1 MFIPWIGLGRRQ
13 LALPSVEQRKAR
25 SCDFQRGR
33 TPFQSVKISFAKKNI
48 FIKRPNLTPARSDEY
63 LGIKAIFYRLLC
75 SPFDKEKP
83 GCCNQVVS

>member
-33 TPFQSVKISFAKKNI
+33 TPFKNVEISFAKKSI

-63 LGIKAIFYRLLC
+63 LGRKAI
-75 SPFDKEKP
+75 SID
-83 GCCNQVVS
+83 CCAHLSTKRGQYVAIR